1 MKTNF
6 KNNHQK
12 GENPMTKKKLTKKEI
27 FVAGAKIDASNIYC
41 HGLLEGRIWTP
52 KPLRNSHLQESQH
65 HKNS

>member
-1 MKTNF
+1 
-6 KNNHQK
+6 
-12 GENPMTKKKLTKKEI
+12 MTKKKLTKKEI